1 MQPLMIRIRHD
12 CLLLVLTLGIL
23 QPLMAADPGA
33 GGAASESAPAPAT
46 TKPAAPAAANAP
58 AEPQITPDQLYDVGK
73 SLFDQYAPPEVKDQ
87 YDFPTREQ
95 WDEFA
100 ARLQR
105 ALDGDSI
112 EDLAAYEPQARAALA
127 ALRVLPGYEQ
137 YANWLQEKLDLI
149 EAARQAAR
157 PAPPIRPVPSLP
169 VSGRPAPARWEMPYY
184 DLWRERLRS
193 RAAPANAAELMPTL
207 QAGFAAEGVP
217 REYAWMAEV
226 ESSLDTTARSPSGA
240 KGLFQLMPETARNLG
255 LSTWFPDERTDPAK
269 SARAAAQ
276 LLRSLHARFGDWPL
290 ALAAYNAGAGRVS
303 RALTA
308 RKAKTFAEIS
318 PALPVETRLYVPR
331 IYATIALRTG
341 VPPEKLTE
349 NREAGK
355 P

>member
-1 MQPLMIRIRHD
+1 MIRLRYD
-12 CLLLVLTLGIL
+12 RLLLVLTLGIL
-23 QPLMAADPGA
+23 QPLMAADPDA
-33 GGAASESAPAPAT
+33 SGAASESAPAPAT
-46 TKPAAPAAANAP
+46 AKPAAPAAANAP
-58 AEPQITPDQLYDVGK
+58 AGSQITPDQLYDVGK
-73 SLFDQYAPPEVKDQ
+73 SLFDQYAPPEIKEQ

-100 ARLQR
+100 VKLQR

-112 EDLAAYEPQARAALA
+112 EDVAACEPQARAALA

-157 PAPPIRPVPSLP
+157 PALPARPLP
-169 VSGRPAPARWEMPYY
+169 APTIPGRPAPARWEMPYY
-184 DLWRERLRS
+184 DLWKERLRS
-193 RAAPANAAELMPTL
+193 RAAPANASELMPTL

-217 REYAWMAEV
+217 TEFAWMAEV
-226 ESSLDTTARSPSGA
+226 ESSLDTDARSPSGA

-269 SARAAAQ
+269 SAHAAAQ
-276 LLRSLHARFGDWPL
+276 LLRNLHTKFGDWPL

-303 RALTA
+303 RTLAA
-308 RKAKTFAEIS
+308 KKAKTFAEIS

-341 VPPEKLTE
+341 VEPENIET
-349 NREAGK
+349 GK